1 MGAIR
6 RVLFQV
12 FECPMSELVLICHI
26 HNPVKAI
33 PLTEGEFLRPLIF
46 IVSHYGINSEDV

>member
-1 MGAIR
+1 
-6 RVLFQV
+6 
-12 FECPMSELVLICHI
+12 MSELVLICHI